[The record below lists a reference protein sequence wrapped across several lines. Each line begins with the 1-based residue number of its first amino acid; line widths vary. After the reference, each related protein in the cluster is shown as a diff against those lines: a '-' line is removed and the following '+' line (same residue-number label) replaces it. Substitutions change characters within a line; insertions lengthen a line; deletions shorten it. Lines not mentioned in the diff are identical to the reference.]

1 MSADPMERAL
11 EELRALVQ
19 LLETR
24 QERLESDVR
33 RELVH
38 LGARVS
44 GLETRAAR
52 LTAAGGQL
60 QADLDDLSQRLPQ
73 AR

>member
-1 MSADPMERAL
+1 MSADPMGRAL

-33 RELVH
+33 RELVD

-44 GLETRAAR
+44 ALETRAAR

-60 QADLDDLSQRLPQ
+60 QADLDDLSQRLPHT
-73 AR
+73 R

>member
-1 MSADPMERAL
+1 MSAEVMGRTLD
-11 EELRALVQ
+11 ELRAL
-19 LLETR
+19 LEMLETR

-33 RELVH
+33 RELVD

-44 GLETRAAR
+44 ALETRAAR

-60 QADLDDLSQRLPQ
+60 QADLDDLAQRLPHP
-73 AR
+73 R